1 MKMLLQSLLT
11 LILVA
16 FSAITFAQAVDINT
30 ATAEQLDKEL
40 KGIGPKKAADIVKYR
55 EANGPFQSVDDLAK
69 VPGIKGKTMDKI
81 KPMVTVGG
89 AEPLAAPAMP
99 ATPAVPAKPAMPAVP
114 AVPATPAMPAAPAM
128 PAKPAMPAVPATPA
142 MPAKP
147 AMPAVPATPA
157 VPAVPTPPAAPAVP
171 KQ

>member
-1 MKMLLQSLLT
+1 MKVLLKSLLT
-11 LILVA
+11 LIFIT
-16 FSAITFAQAVDINT
+16 FSAVTFAQAVDINT

-55 EANGPFQSVDDLAK
+55 EAHGPFQSVDDLAK

-89 AEPLAAPAMP
+89 AESLAAPAMP
-99 ATPAVPAKPAMPAVP
+99 AAPAVPAKPAMP